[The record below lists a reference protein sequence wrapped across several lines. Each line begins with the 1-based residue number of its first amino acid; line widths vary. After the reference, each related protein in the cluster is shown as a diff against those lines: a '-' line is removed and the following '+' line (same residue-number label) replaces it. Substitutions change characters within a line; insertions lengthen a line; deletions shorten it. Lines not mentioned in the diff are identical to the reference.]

1 MEAVM
6 KEDEEKNL
14 ISVVEGMITRYR
26 EIERTV
32 QDPAVAS
39 DATRY
44 PALMREYR
52 RLARVVEPGLEWLK
66 LLDRVKEAESILADP
81 DGDPELQEVARAE
94 IEETQAERETGF
106 GRIRDLLLSQDEL
119 SDRSVVVEIRSGTG
133 GEEAA
138 LFAADLYRMYQ
149 RFAETQGWRID
160 LLSTSPT
167 DLGGFNKV
175 VFSVDGDGVFQKL
188 RFESGGHRVQRVPE
202 TEAGG
207 RIHTSACTVAVL
219 PEPEEVEIEL
229 KTEVLKIVTFR
240 ASGPGGQKVIQTS
253 SAVRMTHL
261 PSYTV
266 VSCQDE
272 KSQHKNRAKALRI
285 MRSRLFELEQQKKSD
300 ERSAH
305 RRSQIGSG
313 DRSQRVRT
321 YNYPQNRVTDH
332 RIKRNFSLQVVMAG
346 DLSDLVDAL
355 EKADR
360 VLRLSAMENGST

>member
-1 MEAVM
+1 M
-6 KEDEEKNL
+6 KQDEKKNL
-14 ISVVEGMITRYR
+14 IAVVEGMIARYR

-39 DATRY
+39 DGTRY
-44 PALMREYR
+44 PSLMREYR
-52 RLARVVEPGLEWLK
+52 RLARVVEPGLRWLAV
-66 LLDRVKEAESILADP
+66 LARVEEAESILADP
-81 DGDPELQEVARAE
+81 EGDPELKEVASAE
-94 IEETQAERETGF
+94 IEETRSMLEAQSQE
-106 GRIRDLLLSQDEL
+106 IRDLLLAQDEFA
-119 SDRSVVVEIRSGTG
+119 DRSVVVEIRAGTG

-149 RFAETQGWRID
+149 RYAEARGWRID
-160 LLSTSPT
+160 HLASSPT

-175 VFSVDGDGVFQKL
+175 VFSVDGDSVFQLL

-219 PEPEEVEIEL
+219 PEPEEVEIDL
-229 KTEVLKIVTFR
+229 KTDDLKIETFR
-240 ASGPGGQKVIQTS
+240 ASGPGGQKVNKTS

-261 PSYTV
+261 PTSTV

-272 KSQHKNRAKALRI
+272 KSQHKNRAKARRI

-300 ERSAH
+300 ERSAK

-321 YNYPQNRVTDH
+321 YNFPQNRVTDH
-332 RIKRNFSLQVVMAG
+332 RIKQNFPLQGVMAG
-346 DLSDLVDAL
+346 DLEKVLEAL

-360 VLRLSAMENGST
+360 VQRLDDLESSST